1 MPSALCYKKMTLH
14 PITVTD
20 HIAVLL
26 WLFICLQSS
35 IFLHWA
41 FTQFKHY
48 IVIFSFSFD
57 KILGAEL
64 QGYIKI
70 WLHFKELTIFFQD
83 IWKYPY
89 ILHILVLIPYYY
101 CQNL

>member
-1 MPSALCYKKMTLH
+1 MTLH

-35 IFLHWA
+35 IFLHWGLKIKQA